1 MAKVYFIG
9 AGPGDPELITLK
21 AVKIINQADVIIYAG
36 SLINQEILR
45 YAKETAQIHNSA
57 SLNLEEILDLIKAAV
72 KQDRVVAR
80 LHSGDP
86 ALYGAT
92 GEQMELLAREGI
104 PFEVIPGVS
113 SFLATAAA
121 LKKELTL
128 PEVTQ
133 TVIITRH
140 TGRTGVPEKESLSS
154 LAKHQASMCIFLSVH
169 LMEEVVAELREGFP
183 PDTPVAV
190 VEKVSWPGEKIIF
203 GNLNTITQLV
213 KAEKI
218 EKTALIL
225 IGDFLKPGL
234 KKYSKLYA
242 KNFTHG
248 FREGK

>member
-21 AVKIINQADVIIYAG
+21 AIRIISQADVIIYAG
-36 SLINQEILR
+36 SLVNQEILR
-45 YAKETAQIHNSA
+45 YVKETAQIHNSA
-57 SLNLEEILDLIKAAV
+57 SLNLEEILDLIEAAV

-92 GEQMELLAREGI
+92 GEQMELLTREGI

-113 SFLATAAA
+113 SFLAAAAA
-121 LKKELTL
+121 LKRELTL

-133 TVIITRH
+133 TVIITRL
-140 TGRTGVPEKESLSS
+140 TGLTGVPEKESLSS

-190 VEKVSWPGEKIIF
+190 VEKVSWPAEKIIF

-225 IGDFLKPGL
+225 VGNFLKPGL